1 MLCKLWDAA
10 ANDAVGGRSNNSM
23 GGGTRAAQKAI
34 MKQYHWAG
42 SHPHDRKAHEAAMR
56 CTGLVAGLR
65 LAALSRP
72 NF

>member
-10 ANDAVGGRSNNSM
+10 ANDAVGGRPHNAM
-23 GGGTRAAQKAI
+23 GGSSSSQKAI
-34 MKQYHWAG
+34 LKQYQWAG
-42 SHPHDRKAHEAAMR
+42 SHPHDRKSHEAALR